1 MEHGGEQVEIC
12 VRARDISCT
21 GISACGRKRR
31 RIGIFFFE
39 NRRRREEDPSVVAPP
54 SSVTENKLGVCVG
67 RGCVLEVIVIGLLLD
82 FIDRGCLSSIIKTR
96 P

>member
-31 RIGIFFFE
+31 RIGIFVSPLRIAE
-39 NRRRREEDPSVVAPP
+39 DEEDPSVVAPP
-54 SSVTENKLGVCVG
+54 SSVTEKKLGVCVG
-67 RGCVLEVIVIGLLLD
+67 RGCVLEVISYWVAPR
-82 FIDRGCLSSIIKTR
+82 FH
-96 P
+96 

>member
-1 MEHGGEQVEIC
+1 MYARETYLAREFPRAAEREGE
-12 VRARDISCT
+12 S
-21 GISACGRKRR
+21 G
-31 RIGIFFFE
+31 FFFSFE

-54 SSVTENKLGVCVG
+54 SSVTEKKLGVCVG